1 MKRFTVIISLLL
13 LTAAP
18 SLACMWEETHN
29 YYLFSVYNRSE
40 FSQRMDDISR
50 NNWKVYLGKIGDET
64 YYFNAD
70 EIIKFARQKDDQLM
84 VGYVE
89 GLKDYLECVRSKERE
104 QWAWDYPTQDEIA
117 QRNRTLNRLR
127 TYAQSKLG
135 TRLRS
140 QHALLFMRC
149 NMMLGRHGE
158 NITFWEQTASQY
170 IETVY
175 KDMMQNIYAG
185 ALLKTG
191 RLDRAGQIFAQQGD
205 WQSLMTQYYKKRSY
219 QAIRQEYLRDPKS
232 AVLPFLLQD
241 FVNNAQEATDVDNPM
256 AGGMDGKL
264 FIRNIQRQE
273 AQQMIQ
279 LCAQAV
285 RESKTD
291 VPCLWMSAKA
301 WLEYMY
307 GNHRQALTD
316 INEAKRLDGTERMK
330 ANARVLHIY
339 ITSMQATPNPQFD
352 TYIAGELQWLDLMAD
367 GDYHYRNAKDRI
379 VHQALEPRYS
389 ANGQQ
394 NTGFSLLRAAHASKC
409 YEYIDT
415 MSVDH
420 LLSYI
425 DYAKSPAQNPLDRY
439 LKPLQDIDDNQMNDL
454 IGTKYMRLCQW
465 SAAQPWLQKV
475 PVRFY
480 GERGYVAYAA
490 NRSYT
495 VEPWITRQWLT
506 DEQQW
511 NDSPSQL
518 TRNPKLEFAR
528 EMEKME
534 KDLNRLSGKTRQQR
548 CYDLAVRYAQASF
561 TGDCWYLMRDSKSI
575 NDWVRPNETDLA
587 ARAVELLREASLSN
601 DFKLKER
608 ALFALAYCYLN
619 NDSWYERQWNSAT
632 ADYDRIPQRSTAHYS
647 AWATL
652 ATLERANAGRTS
664 DYVTRCDEY
673 KQFLKVFG
681 R

>member
-18 SLACMWEETHN
+18 SLACMWIETHN

-50 NNWKVYLGKIGDET
+50 NNWKVYLGKTDDET

-104 QWAWDYPTQDEIA
+104 QWEWDYPTQDEIA

-205 WQSLMTQYYKKRSY
+205 WRSLMTQYYKKRSY

-241 FVNNAQEATDVDNPM
+241 FVNNAQEATDVDNPQ
-256 AGGMDGKL
+256 AGGSDGKL

-285 RESKTD
+285 REGKSD

-307 GNHRQALTD
+307 GNRRQALTD

-339 ITSMQATPNPQFD
+339 IMSMQATPNPSL
-352 TYIAGELQWLDLMAD
+352 TPILPVSCSGSTSWPMATTTTETPRTVSCIKLWS
-367 GDYHYRNAKDRI
+367 HAI
-379 VHQALEPRYS
+379 VRMVSRTRASRCSVPPMPLS
-389 ANGQQ
+389 A
-394 NTGFSLLRAAHASKC
+394 
-409 YEYIDT
+409 
-415 MSVDH
+415 MS
-420 LLSYI
+420 I
-425 DYAKSPAQNPLDRY
+425 
-439 LKPLQDIDDNQMNDL
+439 
-454 IGTKYMRLCQW
+454 
-465 SAAQPWLQKV
+465 
-475 PVRFY
+475 
-480 GERGYVAYAA
+480 
-490 NRSYT
+490 
-495 VEPWITRQWLT
+495 
-506 DEQQW
+506 
-511 NDSPSQL
+511 
-518 TRNPKLEFAR
+518 
-528 EMEKME
+528 
-534 KDLNRLSGKTRQQR
+534 
-548 CYDLAVRYAQASF
+548 
-561 TGDCWYLMRDSKSI
+561 SI
-575 NDWVRPNETDLA
+575 R
-587 ARAVELLREASLSN
+587 
-601 DFKLKER
+601 
-608 ALFALAYCYLN
+608 
-619 NDSWYERQWNSAT
+619 
-632 ADYDRIPQRSTAHYS
+632 
-647 AWATL
+647 
-652 ATLERANAGRTS
+652 
-664 DYVTRCDEY
+664 
-673 KQFLKVFG
+673 
-681 R
+681 

>member
-1 MKRFTVIISLLL
+1 MKRFTVIISMLLI
-13 LTAAP
+13 TAAP

-40 FSQRMDDISR
+40 FSQRVDEISR
-50 NNWKVYLGKIGDET
+50 QNWKVYLGKNDDLN
-64 YYFNAD
+64 YYFDAD
-70 EIIKFARQKDDQLM
+70 GIIKAARQKDDQLM
-84 VGYVE
+84 VTYVQSLDE
-89 GLKDYLECVRSKERE
+89 YLGCVRSKERE
-104 QWAWDYPTQDEIA
+104 QWEWDYPTQEEIA

-149 NMMLGRHGE
+149 NMMLGRHAE

-191 RLDRAGQIFAQQGD
+191 RPDRAGQIFAQQGD
-205 WQSLMTQYYKKRSY
+205 WQSLMTQYYRKRSY

-241 FVNNAQEATDVDNPM
+241 FVNNAQEATDADNPL
-256 AGGMDGKL
+256 AGGLDGKL
-264 FIRNIQRQE
+264 FVRNIQRQE

-279 LCAQAV
+279 LCGQAV
-285 RESKTD
+285 SEGKTD

-301 WLEYMY
+301 WLEFMY

-316 INEAKRLDGTERMK
+316 INAATHFDGTDRMK
-330 ANARVLHIY
+330 DNARVLHIY

-352 TYIAGELQWLDLMAD
+352 TFIAGELQWLDLMAKD
-367 GDYHYRNAKDRI
+367 DYHYENARDRI
-379 VHQALEPRYS
+379 VHQALEPCYS

-394 NTGFSLLRAAHASKC
+394 NTALSLLRAAHASKC

-425 DYAKSPAQNPLDRY
+425 DYVKRPAQNPLDRY
-439 LKPLQDIDDNQMNDL
+439 LKPLQTVNDNEMNDL

-465 SAAQPWLQKV
+465 NAALPWLKKV
-475 PVRFY
+475 PVRYY

-490 NRSYT
+490 HRSYT
-495 VEPWITRQWLT
+495 VEPWIKRQWLT
-506 DEQQW
+506 DTQQW
-511 NDSPSQL
+511 NDDPNQL
-518 TRNPKLEFAR
+518 TKNPKLEFAQ

-534 KDLNRLSGKTRQQR
+534 KDFDRLSGKPRQQR

-561 TGDCWYLMRDSKSI
+561 TGDCWYLMRNSKSV
-575 NDWVRPNETDLA
+575 NDEVRRNEVDLGA
-587 ARAVELLREASLSN
+587 HAVELLREASLSN

-608 ALFALAYCYLN
+608 ALFALCYIYLN
-619 NDSWYERQWNSAT
+619 KDAWYEHQWNSDT
-632 ADYDRIPQRSTAHYS
+632 ADYVRIPQRASAHFG